1 MMQQSDGSIIIDTQ
15 INTDGAGVGG
25 RKLQKELGRVI
36 DNAEKAAD
44 KVKKAFAKAGA
55 FTYDPQ
61 AMEKVFGKTAAQNIK
76 NYVDAIEL
84 YGKQAGQVLN
94 KLDSSLQDQTND
106 YKREIESLSKALKDM
121 EQDGMYFGDEDY
133 DNTYIKL
140 QKVTQALKDYKKELV
155 SPAATPKVVDVST
168 MSGKIGQLS
177 KELLH
182 LEDKGKGFGDSEYD
196 ATAVAL
202 KRAQEAL
209 AAYKSELFKT
219 DEQRQKEAKSVRK
232 QQEAQEKLNQKLQE
246 AKEKEAAAAAE
257 SERLREIGENAKVS
271 NAHIVKLR
279 QELEA
284 LENRQKDLQKAGVGV
299 GYKEYNRNA
308 AKIRNLRAQINA
320 YASDTKKASKSTKQ
334 MKTSVDQGGKSAK
347 KFGSNMAG
355 LLKRLILFRILR
367 TAIFTAFR
375 SAREGMENIAQY
387 SPETNKA
394 ISNVLSS
401 LTQLKNSFAT
411 SFSPIAEYASPALV
425 EFISLLSEAVT
436 WTSQFFAALTG
447 KDTYT
452 KATKVEEDYGAA
464 LKESNKQ
471 IKAQEK
477 ANKKLTY
484 SFDELI
490 QAGNKS
496 DQDKTGYVGPTPDQ
510 MFTTEEVSNDIKAR
524 ADAVKEIFSG
534 LFAPLKES
542 WLDNGPEVMQSLT
555 NLFTSAKQLAQDVG
569 ASFMQ
574 VWNVEGYGK
583 TITDNL
589 LITFAN
595 LAQTVANLITQFDK
609 AWVSGDTGTKIL
621 RHLGDILVTLS
632 GFFRSASES
641 IKNWAANLDFSPL
654 LKSFDKV
661 LTSVNPV
668 VRAIGN
674 LLLWLL
680 NNVLLPIT
688 KWGLEQALPSV
699 FELIA
704 AALDTLC
711 AVIEALE
718 PVGEWLWNSFLQ
730 PIGEWT
736 GEIIINA
743 LKLLTDVLK
752 KFSDWISENKELVR
766 TITYAILG
774 FFAAWTII
782 KLVSDIGKLFVAL
795 KGFISVMGKV
805 LDSITPVKLALWAI
819 ITLAAILYDSWDKM
833 TPTERMISFLLAA
846 ASAAGILAVALG
858 AISGAAGALAMGASI
873 AAGIGSAMIAINAG
887 KRQTQ
892 STYSNAGGG
901 RYAKYAS
908 AAATY
913 NMPRLATGTVVPPRA
928 GEFAAILGDNKRE
941 TEVVSPLSTIKQAL
955 KEALAESGGSRDI
968 TVIMEVDG
976 RRFGQAVYKANN
988 EEKQRVGVRM
998 VTV

>member
-1 MMQQSDGSIIIDTQ
+1 MKPGTEEVEAAVRRMANGIDDLGKKSE
-15 INTDGAGVGG
+15 IAV
-25 RKLQKELGRVI
+25 QKQ
-36 DNAEKAAD
+36 AT
-44 KVKKAFAKAGA
+44 AFAKLNSLYAAQERKVEKLREALEAYAETKIPTQAYAEVRNQIEKTEQKLTALLERQQKFLDTGGRTNSSTYKKMQYDIEQLNNSLKYAKGELKDLEDSGGA
-55 FTYDPQ
+55 FTLGKDTDKFSQMYDKY
-61 AMEKVFGKTAAQNIK
+61 ATEAKK
-76 NYVDAIEL
+76 L
-84 YGKQAGQVLN
+84 KQMN
-94 KLDSSLQDQTND
+94 
-106 YKREIESLSKALKDM
+106 ESLGISYNRVKN
-121 EQDGMYFGDEDY
+121 EFEE
-133 DNTYIKL
+133 
-140 QKVTQALKDYKKELV
+140 YKKRLLGIDGA
-155 SPAATPKVVDVST
+155 SKKATNST
-168 MSGKIGQLS
+168 KKLGIQMKKSQKPTKKYG
-177 KELLH
+177 
-182 LEDKGKGFGDSEYD
+182 
-196 ATAVAL
+196 
-202 KRAQEAL
+202 EAL
-209 AAYKSELFKT
+209 SGV
-219 DEQRQKEAKSVRK
+219 VR
-232 QQEAQEKLNQKLQE
+232 
-246 AKEKEAAAAAE
+246 
-257 SERLREIGENAKVS
+257 RLVMFRL
-271 NAHIVKLR
+271 LR
-279 QELEA
+279 
-284 LENRQKDLQKAGVGV
+284 
-299 GYKEYNRNA
+299 
-308 AKIRNLRAQINA
+308 
-320 YASDTKKASKSTKQ
+320 STI
-334 MKTSVDQGGKSAK
+334 S
-347 KFGSNMAG
+347 
-355 LLKRLILFRILR
+355 L
-367 TAIFTAFR
+367 AFR
-375 SAREGMENIAQY
+375 SAREGMENLAQY

-411 SFSPIAEYASPALV
+411 AFSPIAEYASPALV

-524 ADAVKEIFSG
+524 ADAVKKIFSG

-555 NLFTSAKQLAQDVG
+555 NLFVSAKQLAQDVG

-574 VWNVEGYGK
+574 VWNFEGYGK

-654 LKSFDKV
+654 LKSFDNV
-661 LTSVNPV
+661 LASANPV
-668 VRAIGN
+668 VLAIGN
-674 LLLWLL
+674 LLLWFL

-688 KWGLEQALPSV
+688 KWGLEQALPGV

-704 AALDTLC
+704 AALDTLY

-730 PIGEWT
+730 PIGKWT

-743 LKLLTDVLK
+743 LKLLTDALK

-766 TITYAILG
+766 IITYAILG

-795 KGFISVMGKV
+795 KVFISVMGKV
-805 LDSITPVKLALWAI
+805 LDSITPVKLALWSI

-846 ASAAGILAVALG
+846 ASAVGVLAVALG
-858 AISGAAGALAMGASI
+858 ALSGGVGAAVVAASL
-873 AAGIGSAMIAINAG
+873 AAGIAAATIAINAG

-892 STYSNAGGG
+892 SIYRNAGGG
-901 RYAKYAS
+901 RSAKYAS

-941 TEVVSPLSTIKQAL
+941 TEVVSPLSTMKQAL

>member
-1 MMQQSDGSIIIDTQ
+1 MTADGSIVIDTE
-15 INTDGAGVGG
+15 INTKGMKPGTEEVEAAVRRMANGIDDLGKKSEIAV
-25 RKLQKELGRVI
+25 QKQVT
-36 DNAEKAAD
+36 
-44 KVKKAFAKAGA
+44 AFAKLNSLYAAQERKVEKLREALEAYAETKIPTQAYAEIRNQIEKTEQKLTALLERQQKFLDTGGRTNSSTYKKMQYDIEQLNNSLKYAKGELKDLEDSGGA
-55 FTYDPQ
+55 FTLGKDTDKFSQMYDKY
-61 AMEKVFGKTAAQNIK
+61 ATEAKK
-76 NYVDAIEL
+76 L
-84 YGKQAGQVLN
+84 KQMN
-94 KLDSSLQDQTND
+94 
-106 YKREIESLSKALKDM
+106 ESLGISYNRVKN
-121 EQDGMYFGDEDY
+121 EFEE
-133 DNTYIKL
+133 
-140 QKVTQALKDYKKELV
+140 YKKRLLGIDGA
-155 SPAATPKVVDVST
+155 SKKATNST
-168 MSGKIGQLS
+168 KKLGIQMKKSQKPTKKYG
-177 KELLH
+177 
-182 LEDKGKGFGDSEYD
+182 
-196 ATAVAL
+196 
-202 KRAQEAL
+202 EAL
-209 AAYKSELFKT
+209 SGV
-219 DEQRQKEAKSVRK
+219 VR
-232 QQEAQEKLNQKLQE
+232 
-246 AKEKEAAAAAE
+246 
-257 SERLREIGENAKVS
+257 RLVMFRL
-271 NAHIVKLR
+271 LR
-279 QELEA
+279 
-284 LENRQKDLQKAGVGV
+284 
-299 GYKEYNRNA
+299 
-308 AKIRNLRAQINA
+308 
-320 YASDTKKASKSTKQ
+320 STI
-334 MKTSVDQGGKSAK
+334 S
-347 KFGSNMAG
+347 
-355 LLKRLILFRILR
+355 L
-367 TAIFTAFR
+367 AFR
-375 SAREGMENIAQY
+375 SAREGMENLAQY

-411 SFSPIAEYASPALV
+411 AFSPVAEYASPVLV

-447 KDTYT
+447 KDTYS

-471 IKAQEK
+471 IKEQEK

-524 ADAVKEIFSG
+524 ADAVKKIFSG

-555 NLFTSAKQLAQDVG
+555 NLFVSAKQLAKDVG

-583 TITDNL
+583 AITDNL

-595 LAQTVANLITQFDK
+595 LVQTVANLITQFDK
-609 AWVSGDTGTKIL
+609 AWASGDTGTNIL

-632 GFFRSASES
+632 GFFRDASES
-641 IKNWAANLDFSPL
+641 IKDWSANLDFSPL
-654 LKSFDKV
+654 LESFDNV
-661 LTSVNPV
+661 LVSANPV

-674 LLLWLL
+674 LLLWFL

-688 KWGLEQALPSV
+688 KWGLEQVLPEV

-704 AALDTLC
+704 ASLDLLYS
-711 AVIEALE
+711 VIETLA
-718 PVGEWLWNSFLQ
+718 PTAEWFWNTFLQ
-730 PIGEWT
+730 PFGEWS
-736 GEIIINA
+736 GKVIIAALKKLVNA
-743 LKLLTDVLK
+743 LL
-752 KFSDWISENKELVR
+752 KFSDWIYENQSLVESA
-766 TITYAILG
+766 TVAVLA
-774 FFAAWTII
+774 FFAAWKFLAFLNGVSQII
-782 KLVSDIGKLFVAL
+782 AKSGELIVMFLKMIDAIDPVAL
-795 KGFISVMGKV
+795 SISGIISLVAV
-805 LDSITPVKLALWAI
+805 LARN
-819 ITLAAILYDSWDKM
+819 WDKM
-833 TPTERMISFLLAA
+833 TPKERMISGLLAA
-846 ASAAGILAVALG
+846 ASAVGVLAVALG
-858 AISGAAGALAMGASI
+858 ALSGGVGAAVVAASL
-873 AAGIGSAMIAINAG
+873 AAGIAAATIAINAG

-892 STYSNAGGG
+892 SIYRNAGGG
-901 RYAKYAS
+901 RSAKYAS

-941 TEVVSPLSTIKQAL
+941 TEVVSPLSTMKQAL

>member
-1 MMQQSDGSIIIDTQ
+1 MTADGSIVIDTE
-15 INTDGAGVGG
+15 INTKGMKPGTEEVEAAVRRMANGIDDLGKKSEIAV
-25 RKLQKELGRVI
+25 QKQVT
-36 DNAEKAAD
+36 
-44 KVKKAFAKAGA
+44 AFAKLNSLYAAQERKVEKLREALEAYAETKIPTQAYAEIRNQIEKTEQKLTALLERQQKFLDTGGRTNSSTYKKMQYDIEQLNNSLKYAKGELKDLEDSGGA
-55 FTYDPQ
+55 FTLGKDTDKFSQMYDKY
-61 AMEKVFGKTAAQNIK
+61 ATEAKK
-76 NYVDAIEL
+76 L
-84 YGKQAGQVLN
+84 KQMN
-94 KLDSSLQDQTND
+94 
-106 YKREIESLSKALKDM
+106 ESLGISYNRVKN
-121 EQDGMYFGDEDY
+121 EFEE
-133 DNTYIKL
+133 
-140 QKVTQALKDYKKELV
+140 YKKRLLGIDGA
-155 SPAATPKVVDVST
+155 SKKATNST
-168 MSGKIGQLS
+168 KKLGIQMKKSQKPTKKYG
-177 KELLH
+177 
-182 LEDKGKGFGDSEYD
+182 
-196 ATAVAL
+196 
-202 KRAQEAL
+202 EAL
-209 AAYKSELFKT
+209 SGV
-219 DEQRQKEAKSVRK
+219 VR
-232 QQEAQEKLNQKLQE
+232 
-246 AKEKEAAAAAE
+246 
-257 SERLREIGENAKVS
+257 RLVMFRL
-271 NAHIVKLR
+271 LR
-279 QELEA
+279 
-284 LENRQKDLQKAGVGV
+284 
-299 GYKEYNRNA
+299 
-308 AKIRNLRAQINA
+308 
-320 YASDTKKASKSTKQ
+320 STI
-334 MKTSVDQGGKSAK
+334 S
-347 KFGSNMAG
+347 
-355 LLKRLILFRILR
+355 L
-367 TAIFTAFR
+367 AFR
-375 SAREGMENIAQY
+375 SAREGMENLAQY

-411 SFSPIAEYASPALV
+411 AFSPIAEYASPALV

-524 ADAVKEIFSG
+524 ADAVKKIFSG

-555 NLFTSAKQLAQDVG
+555 NLFVSAKQLAKDVG

-583 TITDNL
+583 AITDNL

-595 LAQTVANLITQFDK
+595 LVQTVANLITQFDK
-609 AWVSGDTGTKIL
+609 AWASGDTGTNIL

-632 GFFRSASES
+632 GFFRDASES
-641 IKNWAANLDFSPL
+641 IKDWSANLDFSPL
-654 LKSFDKV
+654 LESFDNV
-661 LTSVNPV
+661 LVSANPV

-674 LLLWLL
+674 LLLWFL

-688 KWGLEQALPSV
+688 KWGLEQGLPEV

-704 AALDTLC
+704 ASLDLLYS
-711 AVIEALE
+711 VIETLA
-718 PVGEWLWNSFLQ
+718 PTAEWFWNTFLQ
-730 PIGEWT
+730 PFGEWS
-736 GEIIINA
+736 GKVIIAALKKLVNA
-743 LKLLTDVLK
+743 LL
-752 KFSDWISENKELVR
+752 KFSDWIYENQSLVESA
-766 TITYAILG
+766 TVAVLA
-774 FFAAWTII
+774 FFAAWKFLAFLNGVSQII
-782 KLVSDIGKLFVAL
+782 AKSGELIVMFLKMIDAIDPVAL
-795 KGFISVMGKV
+795 SISGIISLVAV
-805 LDSITPVKLALWAI
+805 LARN
-819 ITLAAILYDSWDKM
+819 WDKM
-833 TPTERMISFLLAA
+833 TPTERMISGLLAA
-846 ASAAGILAVALG
+846 ASAVGVLAVALG
-858 AISGAAGALAMGASI
+858 ALSGGVGAAVVAASL
-873 AAGIGSAMIAINAG
+873 AAGIAAATIAIDAG
-887 KRQTQ
+887 KRKTQ
-892 STYSNAGGG
+892 SVYRNAGGG
-901 RYAKYAS
+901 RSAKYAY

-941 TEVVSPLSTIKQAL
+941 TEVVSPLSTMKQAL

>member
-1 MMQQSDGSIIIDTQ
+1 MADGSIVIDTELSTKGMKPGTEEVEAAVRRMANG
-15 INTDGAGVGG
+15 IDDLGKKSEIAV
-25 RKLQKELGRVI
+25 QKQ
-36 DNAEKAAD
+36 AT
-44 KVKKAFAKAGA
+44 AFAKLNSLYAAQERKVEKLREALEAYAETKIPTQAYAEVQNQIEKTENKLTALIERQQKFLDTGGRTNSSTYKKMQYDIEQLNNSLKYAKGELKDLEDSGGA
-55 FTYDPQ
+55 FTLGKDTDKFSQMYDKY
-61 AMEKVFGKTAAQNIK
+61 ATEAKK
-76 NYVDAIEL
+76 L
-84 YGKQAGQVLN
+84 KQMN
-94 KLDSSLQDQTND
+94 
-106 YKREIESLSKALKDM
+106 ESLGISYNRVKN
-121 EQDGMYFGDEDY
+121 EFEE
-133 DNTYIKL
+133 
-140 QKVTQALKDYKKELV
+140 YKKRLLGIDGA
-155 SPAATPKVVDVST
+155 SKKATNST
-168 MSGKIGQLS
+168 KKLGIQMKKSQKPTKKYG
-177 KELLH
+177 
-182 LEDKGKGFGDSEYD
+182 
-196 ATAVAL
+196 
-202 KRAQEAL
+202 EAL
-209 AAYKSELFKT
+209 SGV
-219 DEQRQKEAKSVRK
+219 VR
-232 QQEAQEKLNQKLQE
+232 
-246 AKEKEAAAAAE
+246 
-257 SERLREIGENAKVS
+257 RLVMFRL
-271 NAHIVKLR
+271 LR
-279 QELEA
+279 
-284 LENRQKDLQKAGVGV
+284 
-299 GYKEYNRNA
+299 
-308 AKIRNLRAQINA
+308 
-320 YASDTKKASKSTKQ
+320 STI
-334 MKTSVDQGGKSAK
+334 S
-347 KFGSNMAG
+347 
-355 LLKRLILFRILR
+355 L
-367 TAIFTAFR
+367 AFR
-375 SAREGMENIAQY
+375 SAREGMENLAQY

-411 SFSPIAEYASPALV
+411 AFSPVAEYASPVLV

-654 LKSFDKV
+654 LKSFDNV

-688 KWGLEQALPSV
+688 KWGLEQALPGV

-704 AALDTLC
+704 AALDTLY

-743 LKLLTDVLK
+743 LKLLTDALK

-766 TITYAILG
+766 IITYAILG

-795 KGFISVMGKV
+795 KVFISVMGKV
-805 LDSITPVKLALWAI
+805 LDSITPVKLALWSI

-846 ASAAGILAVALG
+846 ASAVGVLAVALG
-858 AISGAAGALAMGASI
+858 ALSGGVGAAVVAASL
-873 AAGIGSAMIAINAG
+873 AAGISAATIAINAG

-892 STYSNAGGG
+892 SIYRNAGGG
-901 RYAKYAS
+901 RSAKYAS

-941 TEVVSPLSTIKQAL
+941 TEVVSPLSTMKQAL

-988 EEKQRVGVRM
+988 EEKQRVGLRM

>member
-1 MMQQSDGSIIIDTQ
+1 MTADGSIVIDTE
-15 INTDGAGVGG
+15 INTKGMKPGTEEVEAAVRRMANGIDDLGKKSEIAV
-25 RKLQKELGRVI
+25 QKQVT
-36 DNAEKAAD
+36 
-44 KVKKAFAKAGA
+44 AFAKLNSLYAAQERKVEKLREALEAYAETKIPTQAYAEIRNQIEKTEQKLTALLERQQKFLDTGGRTNSSTYKKMQYDIEQLNNSLKYAKGELKDLEDSGGA
-55 FTYDPQ
+55 FTLGKDTDKFSQMYDKY
-61 AMEKVFGKTAAQNIK
+61 ATEAKK
-76 NYVDAIEL
+76 L
-84 YGKQAGQVLN
+84 KQMN
-94 KLDSSLQDQTND
+94 
-106 YKREIESLSKALKDM
+106 ESLGISYNRVKN
-121 EQDGMYFGDEDY
+121 EFEE
-133 DNTYIKL
+133 
-140 QKVTQALKDYKKELV
+140 YKKRLLGIDGA
-155 SPAATPKVVDVST
+155 SKKATNST
-168 MSGKIGQLS
+168 KKLGIQMKKSQKPTKKYG
-177 KELLH
+177 
-182 LEDKGKGFGDSEYD
+182 
-196 ATAVAL
+196 
-202 KRAQEAL
+202 EAL
-209 AAYKSELFKT
+209 SGV
-219 DEQRQKEAKSVRK
+219 VR
-232 QQEAQEKLNQKLQE
+232 
-246 AKEKEAAAAAE
+246 
-257 SERLREIGENAKVS
+257 RLVMFRL
-271 NAHIVKLR
+271 LR
-279 QELEA
+279 
-284 LENRQKDLQKAGVGV
+284 
-299 GYKEYNRNA
+299 
-308 AKIRNLRAQINA
+308 
-320 YASDTKKASKSTKQ
+320 STI
-334 MKTSVDQGGKSAK
+334 S
-347 KFGSNMAG
+347 
-355 LLKRLILFRILR
+355 L
-367 TAIFTAFR
+367 AFR
-375 SAREGMENIAQY
+375 SAREGMENLAQY

-411 SFSPIAEYASPALV
+411 AFSPIAEYASPALV

-471 IKAQEK
+471 IKEQEK

-490 QAGNKS
+490 QAGNKT
-496 DQDKTGYVGPTPDQ
+496 DQGKTGYVGPTPDQ
-510 MFTTEEVSNDIKAR
+510 MFTTEEVSNGIKAR
-524 ADAVKEIFSG
+524 ADAVKKIFSG

-555 NLFTSAKQLAQDVG
+555 NLFVSAKQLAKDVG

-574 VWNVEGYGK
+574 VWNVESYGK
-583 TITDNL
+583 AITDNL

-595 LAQTVANLITQFDK
+595 LVQTVANLITQFDK
-609 AWVSGDTGTKIL
+609 AWVSGDTGTNIL

-632 GFFRSASES
+632 GFFRDASES
-641 IKNWAANLDFSPL
+641 IKDWSANLDFSPL
-654 LKSFDKV
+654 LESFDNV
-661 LTSVNPV
+661 LASANPV

-674 LLLWLL
+674 LLLWFL

-688 KWGLEQALPSV
+688 KWGLEQALPGV

-743 LKLLTDVLK
+743 LKLLTDALK

-766 TITYAILG
+766 IITYAILG

-795 KGFISVMGKV
+795 KVFISVMGKV
-805 LDSITPVKLALWAI
+805 LDSITPVKLALWSI

-846 ASAAGILAVALG
+846 ASAVGVLAVALG
-858 AISGAAGALAMGASI
+858 ALSGGVGAAVVAASL
-873 AAGIGSAMIAINAG
+873 AAGIAAATIAINAG

-892 STYSNAGGG
+892 SIYRNAGGG
-901 RYAKYAS
+901 RSAKYAS

-941 TEVVSPLSTIKQAL
+941 TEVVSPLSTMKQAL

>member
-1 MMQQSDGSIIIDTQ
+1 MTADGSIVIDTE
-15 INTDGAGVGG
+15 INTKGMKPGTEEVEAAVRRMANGIDDIGKKSEIAV
-25 RKLQKELGRVI
+25 QKQ
-36 DNAEKAAD
+36 AA
-44 KVKKAFAKAGA
+44 AFAKLNSLYAAQERKVEKLREALEAYAETKIPTQAYAEVRNQIEKTEQKLTALLERQQKFLDTGGRTNSSTYKKMQYDIEQLNNSLKYAKGELKDLEDSGGA
-55 FTYDPQ
+55 FTLGKDTDKFSQMSDKY
-61 AMEKVFGKTAAQNIK
+61 ATEAEK
-76 NYVDAIEL
+76 L
-84 YGKQAGQVLN
+84 KQMN
-94 KLDSSLQDQTND
+94 
-106 YKREIESLSKALKDM
+106 ESLGISYNRVKN
-121 EQDGMYFGDEDY
+121 EFEE
-133 DNTYIKL
+133 
-140 QKVTQALKDYKKELV
+140 YKKRLLGIDGA
-155 SPAATPKVVDVST
+155 SKKATNST
-168 MSGKIGQLS
+168 KKLGIQMKKSQKPTKKYG
-177 KELLH
+177 
-182 LEDKGKGFGDSEYD
+182 
-196 ATAVAL
+196 
-202 KRAQEAL
+202 EAL
-209 AAYKSELFKT
+209 SGV
-219 DEQRQKEAKSVRK
+219 VR
-232 QQEAQEKLNQKLQE
+232 
-246 AKEKEAAAAAE
+246 
-257 SERLREIGENAKVS
+257 RLVMFRL
-271 NAHIVKLR
+271 LR
-279 QELEA
+279 
-284 LENRQKDLQKAGVGV
+284 
-299 GYKEYNRNA
+299 
-308 AKIRNLRAQINA
+308 
-320 YASDTKKASKSTKQ
+320 STI
-334 MKTSVDQGGKSAK
+334 S
-347 KFGSNMAG
+347 
-355 LLKRLILFRILR
+355 L
-367 TAIFTAFR
+367 AFR
-375 SAREGMENIAQY
+375 SAREGMENLAQY

-411 SFSPIAEYASPALV
+411 AFSPVAEYASPVLV

-524 ADAVKEIFSG
+524 ADAVKKIFSG

-555 NLFTSAKQLAQDVG
+555 NLFISAKQLAKDVG

-583 TITDNL
+583 AITDNF

-595 LAQTVANLITQFDK
+595 LVQTVANLITQFDK
-609 AWVSGDTGTKIL
+609 AWASCDTGTNIL

-632 GFFRSASES
+632 GFFRDASES
-641 IKNWAANLDFSPL
+641 IKDWSANLDFSPL
-654 LKSFDKV
+654 LESFDNV
-661 LTSVNPV
+661 LASANPV

-674 LLLWLL
+674 LLLWFL

-688 KWGLEQALPSV
+688 KWGLEQGLPEV

-704 AALDTLC
+704 ASLDLLYS
-711 AVIEALE
+711 VIETLA
-718 PVGEWLWNSFLQ
+718 PTAEWFWNTFLQ
-730 PIGEWT
+730 PFGEWS
-736 GEIIINA
+736 GKVIIAALKKLVNA
-743 LKLLTDVLK
+743 LL
-752 KFSDWISENKELVR
+752 KFSDWISENQSLVESA
-766 TITYAILG
+766 TVAVLA
-774 FFAAWTII
+774 FFAAWKFLAFLNGVSQII
-782 KLVSDIGKLFVAL
+782 AKSGELIVMFLKMIDAIDPVAL
-795 KGFISVMGKV
+795 SISGIISLVAV
-805 LDSITPVKLALWAI
+805 LARN
-819 ITLAAILYDSWDKM
+819 WDKM
-833 TPTERMISFLLAA
+833 TPTERMISGLLAA
-846 ASAAGILAVALG
+846 ASAVGVLAVALG
-858 AISGAAGALAMGASI
+858 ALSGGVGAAVVAASL
-873 AAGIGSAMIAINAG
+873 AAGIAAATIAIDAG
-887 KRQTQ
+887 KRKTQ
-892 STYSNAGGG
+892 SVYSSAGGG
-901 RYAKYAS
+901 RSAKYAS

-941 TEVVSPLSTIKQAL
+941 TEVVSPLSTMKQAL

>member
-1 MMQQSDGSIIIDTQ
+1 MTADGSIVIDTE
-15 INTDGAGVGG
+15 INTKGMKPGTEEVEAAVRRMANGIDDLGKKSEIAV
-25 RKLQKELGRVI
+25 QKQVT
-36 DNAEKAAD
+36 
-44 KVKKAFAKAGA
+44 AFAKLNSLYAAQERKVEKLREALEAYAETKIPTQAYAEIRNQIEKTEQKLTALLERQQKFLDTGGRTNSSTYKKMQYDIEQLNNSLKYAKGELKDLEDSGGA
-55 FTYDPQ
+55 FTLGKDTDKFSQMYDKY
-61 AMEKVFGKTAAQNIK
+61 ATEAKK
-76 NYVDAIEL
+76 L
-84 YGKQAGQVLN
+84 KQMN
-94 KLDSSLQDQTND
+94 
-106 YKREIESLSKALKDM
+106 ESLGISYNRVKN
-121 EQDGMYFGDEDY
+121 EFEE
-133 DNTYIKL
+133 
-140 QKVTQALKDYKKELV
+140 YKKRLLGIDGA
-155 SPAATPKVVDVST
+155 SKKATNST
-168 MSGKIGQLS
+168 KKLGIQMKKSQKPTKKYG
-177 KELLH
+177 
-182 LEDKGKGFGDSEYD
+182 
-196 ATAVAL
+196 
-202 KRAQEAL
+202 EAL
-209 AAYKSELFKT
+209 SGV
-219 DEQRQKEAKSVRK
+219 VR
-232 QQEAQEKLNQKLQE
+232 
-246 AKEKEAAAAAE
+246 
-257 SERLREIGENAKVS
+257 RLVMFRL
-271 NAHIVKLR
+271 LR
-279 QELEA
+279 
-284 LENRQKDLQKAGVGV
+284 
-299 GYKEYNRNA
+299 
-308 AKIRNLRAQINA
+308 
-320 YASDTKKASKSTKQ
+320 STI
-334 MKTSVDQGGKSAK
+334 S
-347 KFGSNMAG
+347 
-355 LLKRLILFRILR
+355 L
-367 TAIFTAFR
+367 AFR
-375 SAREGMENIAQY
+375 SAREGMENLAQY

-411 SFSPIAEYASPALV
+411 AFSPIAEYASPALV

-524 ADAVKEIFSG
+524 ADAVKKIFSG

-555 NLFTSAKQLAQDVG
+555 NLFVSAKQLAKDVG

-583 TITDNL
+583 AITDNL

-595 LAQTVANLITQFDK
+595 MVQTVANLITQFDK
-609 AWVSGDTGTKIL
+609 AWASGDTGTNIL

-632 GFFRSASES
+632 GFFRDASES
-641 IKNWAANLDFSPL
+641 IKDWSANLDFSPL
-654 LKSFDKV
+654 LESFDNV
-661 LTSVNPV
+661 LVSANPV

-674 LLLWLL
+674 LLLWFL

-688 KWGLEQALPSV
+688 KWGLEQGLPEV

-704 AALDTLC
+704 ASLDLLYS
-711 AVIEALE
+711 VIETLA
-718 PVGEWLWNSFLQ
+718 PTAEWFWNTFLQ
-730 PIGEWT
+730 PFGEWS
-736 GEIIINA
+736 GKVIIAALKKLVNA
-743 LKLLTDVLK
+743 LL
-752 KFSDWISENKELVR
+752 KFSDWISENQSLVESA
-766 TITYAILG
+766 TVAVLA
-774 FFAAWTII
+774 FFAAWKFLAFLNGVSQII
-782 KLVSDIGKLFVAL
+782 AKSGELIVMFLKMIDAIDPVAL
-795 KGFISVMGKV
+795 SISGIISLVAV
-805 LDSITPVKLALWAI
+805 LARN
-819 ITLAAILYDSWDKM
+819 WDKM
-833 TPTERMISFLLAA
+833 TPTERMISGLLAA
-846 ASAAGILAVALG
+846 ASAVGVLAVALG
-858 AISGAAGALAMGASI
+858 ALSGGVGAAVVAASL
-873 AAGIGSAMIAINAG
+873 AAGIAAATIAIDAG
-887 KRQTQ
+887 KRKTQ
-892 STYSNAGGG
+892 SVYSSAGGG
-901 RYAKYAS
+901 RAAKYAS

-941 TEVVSPLSTIKQAL
+941 TEVVSPLSTMKQAL

>member
-1 MMQQSDGSIIIDTQ
+1 MTADGSIVIDTE
-15 INTDGAGVGG
+15 INTKGMKPGTEEVEAAVRRMANGIDDLGKKSEIAV
-25 RKLQKELGRVI
+25 QKQVT
-36 DNAEKAAD
+36 
-44 KVKKAFAKAGA
+44 AFAKLNSLYAAQERKVEKLREALEAYAETKIPTQAYAEVRNQIEKTNQKLTALLERQQKFLDTGGRTNSSTYKKMQYDIEQLNNSLKYAKGELKDLEDSGGA
-55 FTYDPQ
+55 FTLGKDTDKFSQMYDKY
-61 AMEKVFGKTAAQNIK
+61 ATEAKK
-76 NYVDAIEL
+76 L
-84 YGKQAGQVLN
+84 KQMN
-94 KLDSSLQDQTND
+94 
-106 YKREIESLSKALKDM
+106 ESLGISYNRVKN
-121 EQDGMYFGDEDY
+121 EFEE
-133 DNTYIKL
+133 
-140 QKVTQALKDYKKELV
+140 YKKRLLGIDGA
-155 SPAATPKVVDVST
+155 SKKATNST
-168 MSGKIGQLS
+168 KKLGIQMKKNQKPTKKYG
-177 KELLH
+177 
-182 LEDKGKGFGDSEYD
+182 
-196 ATAVAL
+196 
-202 KRAQEAL
+202 EAL
-209 AAYKSELFKT
+209 SGV
-219 DEQRQKEAKSVRK
+219 VR
-232 QQEAQEKLNQKLQE
+232 
-246 AKEKEAAAAAE
+246 
-257 SERLREIGENAKVS
+257 RLVMFRL
-271 NAHIVKLR
+271 LR
-279 QELEA
+279 
-284 LENRQKDLQKAGVGV
+284 
-299 GYKEYNRNA
+299 
-308 AKIRNLRAQINA
+308 
-320 YASDTKKASKSTKQ
+320 STI
-334 MKTSVDQGGKSAK
+334 S
-347 KFGSNMAG
+347 
-355 LLKRLILFRILR
+355 L
-367 TAIFTAFR
+367 AFR
-375 SAREGMENIAQY
+375 SAREGMENLAQY

-411 SFSPIAEYASPALV
+411 AFSPIAEYASPALV

-524 ADAVKEIFSG
+524 ADAVKKIFSG

-555 NLFTSAKQLAQDVG
+555 NLFVSAKQLAKDVG

-583 TITDNL
+583 AITDNL

-595 LAQTVANLITQFDK
+595 LVQTVANLITQFDK
-609 AWVSGDTGTKIL
+609 AWASGDTGTNIL

-632 GFFRSASES
+632 GFFRDASES
-641 IKNWAANLDFSPL
+641 IKDWSANLDFSPL
-654 LKSFDKV
+654 LESFDNV
-661 LTSVNPV
+661 LVSANPV

-674 LLLWLL
+674 LLLWFL

-688 KWGLEQALPSV
+688 KWGLEQGLPEV

-704 AALDTLC
+704 ASLDLLYS
-711 AVIEALE
+711 VIETLA
-718 PVGEWLWNSFLQ
+718 PTAEWFWNTFLQ
-730 PIGEWT
+730 PFGEWS
-736 GEIIINA
+736 GKVIIAALKKLVNA
-743 LKLLTDVLK
+743 LL
-752 KFSDWISENKELVR
+752 KFSDWISENQSLVESA
-766 TITYAILG
+766 TVAVLA
-774 FFAAWTII
+774 FFAAWKFLAFLNGVSQII
-782 KLVSDIGKLFVAL
+782 AKSGELIVMFLKMIDAIDPVAL
-795 KGFISVMGKV
+795 SISGIISLVAV
-805 LDSITPVKLALWAI
+805 LARN
-819 ITLAAILYDSWDKM
+819 WDKM
-833 TPTERMISFLLAA
+833 TPKERMISGLLAA
-846 ASAAGILAVALG
+846 ASAVGVLAVALG
-858 AISGAAGALAMGASI
+858 ALSGGVGAAVVAASL
-873 AAGIGSAMIAINAG
+873 AAGIAAATIAINAG

-892 STYSNAGGG
+892 SIYSNAGGG
-901 RYAKYAS
+901 RSAKYAS
-908 AAATY
+908 AASMY

>member
-1 MMQQSDGSIIIDTQ
+1 MTADGSIVIDTE
-15 INTDGAGVGG
+15 INTKGMKPGTEEVEAAVRRMANGIDDLGKKSEIAV
-25 RKLQKELGRVI
+25 QKQVT
-36 DNAEKAAD
+36 
-44 KVKKAFAKAGA
+44 AFAKLNSLYAAQERKVEKLREALEAYAETKIPTQAYAEIRNQIEKTEQKLTALLERQQKFLDTGGRTNSSTYKKMQYDIEQLNNSLKYAKGELKDLEDSGGA
-55 FTYDPQ
+55 FTLGKDTDKFSQMSDKY
-61 AMEKVFGKTAAQNIK
+61 ATEAEK
-76 NYVDAIEL
+76 L
-84 YGKQAGQVLN
+84 KQMN
-94 KLDSSLQDQTND
+94 
-106 YKREIESLSKALKDM
+106 ESLGISYNRVKN
-121 EQDGMYFGDEDY
+121 EFDE
-133 DNTYIKL
+133 
-140 QKVTQALKDYKKELV
+140 YKKRLLGIDGA
-155 SPAATPKVVDVST
+155 SKKATNST
-168 MSGKIGQLS
+168 KKLGIQMKKSQKPTKKYG
-177 KELLH
+177 
-182 LEDKGKGFGDSEYD
+182 
-196 ATAVAL
+196 
-202 KRAQEAL
+202 EAL
-209 AAYKSELFKT
+209 SGV
-219 DEQRQKEAKSVRK
+219 VR
-232 QQEAQEKLNQKLQE
+232 
-246 AKEKEAAAAAE
+246 
-257 SERLREIGENAKVS
+257 RLVMFRL
-271 NAHIVKLR
+271 LR
-279 QELEA
+279 
-284 LENRQKDLQKAGVGV
+284 
-299 GYKEYNRNA
+299 
-308 AKIRNLRAQINA
+308 
-320 YASDTKKASKSTKQ
+320 STI
-334 MKTSVDQGGKSAK
+334 S
-347 KFGSNMAG
+347 
-355 LLKRLILFRILR
+355 L
-367 TAIFTAFR
+367 AFR
-375 SAREGMENIAQY
+375 SAREGMENLAQY

-394 ISNVLSS
+394 ISNMLSS

-411 SFSPIAEYASPALV
+411 AFSPVAEYASPVLV

-632 GFFRSASES
+632 GFFHSASES

-688 KWGLEQALPSV
+688 KWGLEQALPGV

-743 LKLLTDVLK
+743 LKLLTDALK

-766 TITYAILG
+766 IITYAILG

-795 KGFISVMGKV
+795 KVFISVMGKV
-805 LDSITPVKLALWAI
+805 LDSITPVKLALWSI

-846 ASAAGILAVALG
+846 ASAVGVLAVALG
-858 AISGAAGALAMGASI
+858 ALSGGVGAAVVAASL
-873 AAGIGSAMIAINAG
+873 AAGIAAATIAINAG

-892 STYSNAGGG
+892 SIYRNAVGG
-901 RYAKYAS
+901 RSAKYAS

-941 TEVVSPLSTIKQAL
+941 TEVVSPLSTMKQAL

>member
-1 MMQQSDGSIIIDTQ
+1 MTADGSIVIDTE
-15 INTDGAGVGG
+15 INTKGMKPGTEEVEAAVRRMANGIDDLGKKSEIAV
-25 RKLQKELGRVI
+25 QKQ
-36 DNAEKAAD
+36 AA
-44 KVKKAFAKAGA
+44 AFAKLNSLYAAQERKVEKLREALEAYAETKIPTQAYAEVRNQIEKTEQKLTALLERQQKFLDTGGRTNSSTYKKMQYDIEQLNNSLKYAKGELKDLEDSGGA
-55 FTYDPQ
+55 FTLGKDTDKFSQMYDKY
-61 AMEKVFGKTAAQNIK
+61 ATEAKK
-76 NYVDAIEL
+76 L
-84 YGKQAGQVLN
+84 KQMN
-94 KLDSSLQDQTND
+94 
-106 YKREIESLSKALKDM
+106 ESLGISYNRVKN
-121 EQDGMYFGDEDY
+121 EFEE
-133 DNTYIKL
+133 
-140 QKVTQALKDYKKELV
+140 YKKRLLGIDGA
-155 SPAATPKVVDVST
+155 SKKATNST
-168 MSGKIGQLS
+168 KKLGIQMKKSQKPTKKYG
-177 KELLH
+177 
-182 LEDKGKGFGDSEYD
+182 
-196 ATAVAL
+196 
-202 KRAQEAL
+202 EAL
-209 AAYKSELFKT
+209 SGV
-219 DEQRQKEAKSVRK
+219 VR
-232 QQEAQEKLNQKLQE
+232 
-246 AKEKEAAAAAE
+246 
-257 SERLREIGENAKVS
+257 RLVMFRL
-271 NAHIVKLR
+271 LR
-279 QELEA
+279 
-284 LENRQKDLQKAGVGV
+284 
-299 GYKEYNRNA
+299 
-308 AKIRNLRAQINA
+308 
-320 YASDTKKASKSTKQ
+320 STI
-334 MKTSVDQGGKSAK
+334 S
-347 KFGSNMAG
+347 
-355 LLKRLILFRILR
+355 L
-367 TAIFTAFR
+367 AFR
-375 SAREGMENIAQY
+375 SAREGMENLAQY

-411 SFSPIAEYASPALV
+411 AFSPVAEYASPVLV

-524 ADAVKEIFSG
+524 ADAVKKIFSG

-555 NLFTSAKQLAQDVG
+555 NLFVSAKQLAKDVG

-583 TITDNL
+583 AITDNL

-595 LAQTVANLITQFDK
+595 LVQTVANLITQFDK
-609 AWVSGDTGTKIL
+609 AWASGDTGTNIL

-632 GFFRSASES
+632 GFFRDASES
-641 IKNWAANLDFSPL
+641 IKDWSANLDFSPL
-654 LKSFDKV
+654 LESFDNV
-661 LTSVNPV
+661 LASANPV

-674 LLLWLL
+674 LLLWFL

-688 KWGLEQALPSV
+688 KWGLEQGLPEA

-704 AALDTLC
+704 ASLDLLYS
-711 AVIEALE
+711 VIETLA
-718 PVGEWLWNSFLQ
+718 PTAEWFWNTFLQ
-730 PIGEWT
+730 PFGEWS
-736 GEIIINA
+736 GKVIIAALKKLVNA
-743 LKLLTDVLK
+743 LL
-752 KFSDWISENKELVR
+752 KFSDWISENQSLVESA
-766 TITYAILG
+766 TVAVLA
-774 FFAAWTII
+774 FFAAWKFLAFLNGVSQII
-782 KLVSDIGKLFVAL
+782 AKSGELIVMFLKMIDAIDPVAL
-795 KGFISVMGKV
+795 SISGIISLVAV
-805 LDSITPVKLALWAI
+805 LARN
-819 ITLAAILYDSWDKM
+819 WDKM
-833 TPTERMISFLLAA
+833 TPTERMISGLLAA
-846 ASAAGILAVALG
+846 ASAVGVLAVALG
-858 AISGAAGALAMGASI
+858 ALSGGVGAAVVAASL
-873 AAGIGSAMIAINAG
+873 AAGIAAATIAIDAG
-887 KRQTQ
+887 KRKTQ
-892 STYSNAGGG
+892 SVYSSAGGG
-901 RYAKYAS
+901 RSAKYAS

-941 TEVVSPLSTIKQAL
+941 TEVVSPLSTMKQAL
-955 KEALAESGGSRDI
+955 KEVLAESGGSRDI

>member
-1 MMQQSDGSIIIDTQ
+1 LTADGSIVIDTE
-15 INTDGAGVGG
+15 INTKGMKPGTEEVEASVRRMANGIDDLGKKSEIAV
-25 RKLQKELGRVI
+25 QKQVT
-36 DNAEKAAD
+36 
-44 KVKKAFAKAGA
+44 AFAKLNSLYAAQERKVEKLREALEAYAETKIPTQAYAEVRNQIEKTNQKLTALLERQQKFLDTGGRTNSSTYKKMQYDIEQLSHSLKYAKGELKDLEDSGGA
-55 FTYDPQ
+55 FTLGKDTDKFSQMYD
-61 AMEKVFGKTAAQNIK
+61 K
-76 NYVDAIEL
+76 Y
-84 YGKQAGQVLN
+84 
-94 KLDSSLQDQTND
+94 
-106 YKREIESLSKALKDM
+106 
-121 EQDGMYFGDEDY
+121 
-133 DNTYIKL
+133 
-140 QKVTQALKDYKKELV
+140 
-155 SPAATPKVVDVST
+155 AT
-168 MSGKIGQLS
+168 
-177 KELLH
+177 
-182 LEDKGKGFGDSEYD
+182 
-196 ATAVAL
+196 
-202 KRAQEAL
+202 
-209 AAYKSELFKT
+209 
-219 DEQRQKEAKSVRK
+219 EAK
-232 QQEAQEKLNQKLQE
+232 KLNQMNESLGISYNRVKNEFEEYKKRLLGIDGASKKATNSTKKLGIQM
-246 AKEKEAAAAAE
+246 KK
-257 SERLREIGENAKVS
+257 SQKPTKKYG
-271 NAHIVKLR
+271 
-279 QELEA
+279 EA
-284 LENRQKDLQKAGVGV
+284 LSGVV
-299 GYKEYNRNA
+299 R
-308 AKIRNLRAQINA
+308 RLVMFRLLR
-320 YASDTKKASKSTKQ
+320 STI
-334 MKTSVDQGGKSAK
+334 S
-347 KFGSNMAG
+347 
-355 LLKRLILFRILR
+355 L
-367 TAIFTAFR
+367 AFR
-375 SAREGMENIAQY
+375 SAREGMENLAQY

-411 SFSPIAEYASPALV
+411 AFSPVAEYASPVLV

-471 IKAQEK
+471 IKEQEK

-496 DQDKTGYVGPTPDQ
+496 DQDKTGYVRPTPDQ

-555 NLFTSAKQLAQDVG
+555 KLFTSAKQLAQDVG

-688 KWGLEQALPSV
+688 KWGLEQALPGV

-766 TITYAILG
+766 IITYAILG

-782 KLVSDIGKLFVAL
+782 KLVSDMGKLFVAL
-795 KGFISVMGKV
+795 KVFISVMGKV
-805 LDSITPVKLALWAI
+805 LDSITPVKLALWSI

-846 ASAAGILAVALG
+846 ASAVGVLAVALG
-858 AISGAAGALAMGASI
+858 ALSGGVGAAVVAASL
-873 AAGIGSAMIAINAG
+873 AAGISAATIAINAG

-892 STYSNAGGG
+892 SIYSNAGGG
-901 RYAKYAS
+901 RSAKYAS

-941 TEVVSPLSTIKQAL
+941 TEVVSPLSTMKQAL

>member
-1 MMQQSDGSIIIDTQ
+1 MTADGSIVIDTE
-15 INTDGAGVGG
+15 INTKGMKPGTEEVEAAVRRMANGIDDLGKKSEIAV
-25 RKLQKELGRVI
+25 QKQVT
-36 DNAEKAAD
+36 
-44 KVKKAFAKAGA
+44 AFAKLNSLYAAQERKVEKLREALEAYAETKIPTQAYAEIRNQIEKTEQKLTALLERQQKFLDTGGRTNSSTYKKMQYDIEQLNNSLKYAKGELKDLEDSGGA
-55 FTYDPQ
+55 FTLGKDTDKFSQMYDKY
-61 AMEKVFGKTAAQNIK
+61 ATEAKK
-76 NYVDAIEL
+76 L
-84 YGKQAGQVLN
+84 KQMN
-94 KLDSSLQDQTND
+94 
-106 YKREIESLSKALKDM
+106 ESLGISYNRVKN
-121 EQDGMYFGDEDY
+121 EFEE
-133 DNTYIKL
+133 
-140 QKVTQALKDYKKELV
+140 YKKRLLGIDG
-155 SPAATPKVVDVST
+155 ANKKATNST
-168 MSGKIGQLS
+168 KKLGIQMKKSQKPTKKYG
-177 KELLH
+177 
-182 LEDKGKGFGDSEYD
+182 
-196 ATAVAL
+196 
-202 KRAQEAL
+202 EAL
-209 AAYKSELFKT
+209 SGV
-219 DEQRQKEAKSVRK
+219 VR
-232 QQEAQEKLNQKLQE
+232 
-246 AKEKEAAAAAE
+246 
-257 SERLREIGENAKVS
+257 RLVMFRL
-271 NAHIVKLR
+271 LR
-279 QELEA
+279 
-284 LENRQKDLQKAGVGV
+284 
-299 GYKEYNRNA
+299 
-308 AKIRNLRAQINA
+308 
-320 YASDTKKASKSTKQ
+320 STI
-334 MKTSVDQGGKSAK
+334 S
-347 KFGSNMAG
+347 
-355 LLKRLILFRILR
+355 L
-367 TAIFTAFR
+367 AFR
-375 SAREGMENIAQY
+375 SAREGMENLAQY

-411 SFSPIAEYASPALV
+411 AFSPIAEYASPALV

-524 ADAVKEIFSG
+524 ADAVKKIFSG

-555 NLFTSAKQLAQDVG
+555 NLFVSAKQLAKDVG

-583 TITDNL
+583 AITDNL

-595 LAQTVANLITQFDK
+595 LVQTVANLITQFDK
-609 AWVSGDTGTKIL
+609 AWASGDTGTNIL
-621 RHLGDILVTLS
+621 RHLGDLLVTLS
-632 GFFRSASES
+632 GFFRDASES
-641 IKNWAANLDFSPL
+641 IKDWSANLDFSPL
-654 LKSFDKV
+654 LESFDNV
-661 LTSVNPV
+661 LASANPV
-668 VRAIGN
+668 VLAIGN
-674 LLLWLL
+674 LLLWFL

-688 KWGLEQALPSV
+688 KWGLEQGLPEV

-704 AALDTLC
+704 ASLDLLYS
-711 AVIEALE
+711 VIETLA
-718 PVGEWLWNSFLQ
+718 PTAEWFWNTFLQ
-730 PIGEWT
+730 PFGEWS
-736 GEIIINA
+736 GKVIIAALKKLVNA
-743 LKLLTDVLK
+743 LL
-752 KFSDWISENKELVR
+752 KFSDWIYENQSLVESA
-766 TITYAILG
+766 TVAVLA
-774 FFAAWTII
+774 FFAAWKFLAFLNGVSQII
-782 KLVSDIGKLFVAL
+782 AKSGELIVMFLKLIDAIDPVAL
-795 KGFISVMGKV
+795 SISGIISLVAV
-805 LDSITPVKLALWAI
+805 LARN
-819 ITLAAILYDSWDKM
+819 WDKM
-833 TPTERMISFLLAA
+833 TPTERMISGLLAA
-846 ASAAGILAVALG
+846 ASAVGVLAVALG
-858 AISGAAGALAMGASI
+858 ALSGGVGAAVVAASL
-873 AAGIGSAMIAINAG
+873 AAGIAAATIAIDAG
-887 KRQTQ
+887 KRKTQ
-892 STYSNAGGG
+892 SVYRNAGGG
-901 RYAKYAS
+901 RSAKYAS

>member
-1 MMQQSDGSIIIDTQ
+1 MKPGTEEVEAAVRRMANGIDDLGKKSEIAVQKQVTTFAKLNSLYAAQERKVEKLREALEAYSETKIPTQAYAEVRNQIEKTEQKLTALLERQQKFLDT
-15 INTDGAGVGG
+15 GG
-25 RKLQKELGRVI
+25 RTNSSTYKKMQYDIEQLNNSLKYAKGELKDLEDSG
-36 DNAEKAAD
+36 
-44 KVKKAFAKAGA
+44 GA
-55 FTYDPQ
+55 FTLGKDTDKFSQMYDKY
-61 AMEKVFGKTAAQNIK
+61 ATEAKK
-76 NYVDAIEL
+76 L
-84 YGKQAGQVLN
+84 KQMN
-94 KLDSSLQDQTND
+94 
-106 YKREIESLSKALKDM
+106 ESLGISYNRVKN
-121 EQDGMYFGDEDY
+121 EFEE
-133 DNTYIKL
+133 
-140 QKVTQALKDYKKELV
+140 YKKRLLGIDGA
-155 SPAATPKVVDVST
+155 SKKATNST
-168 MSGKIGQLS
+168 KKLGIQMKKSQKPTKKYG
-177 KELLH
+177 
-182 LEDKGKGFGDSEYD
+182 
-196 ATAVAL
+196 
-202 KRAQEAL
+202 EAL
-209 AAYKSELFKT
+209 SGV
-219 DEQRQKEAKSVRK
+219 VR
-232 QQEAQEKLNQKLQE
+232 
-246 AKEKEAAAAAE
+246 
-257 SERLREIGENAKVS
+257 RLVMFRL
-271 NAHIVKLR
+271 LR
-279 QELEA
+279 
-284 LENRQKDLQKAGVGV
+284 
-299 GYKEYNRNA
+299 
-308 AKIRNLRAQINA
+308 
-320 YASDTKKASKSTKQ
+320 STI
-334 MKTSVDQGGKSAK
+334 S
-347 KFGSNMAG
+347 
-355 LLKRLILFRILR
+355 L
-367 TAIFTAFR
+367 AFR
-375 SAREGMENIAQY
+375 SAREGMENLAQY

-411 SFSPIAEYASPALV
+411 AFSPVAEYASPALV

-524 ADAVKEIFSG
+524 ADAVKKIFSG

-555 NLFTSAKQLAQDVG
+555 NLFVSAKQLAQDVG

-574 VWNVEGYGK
+574 VWNFEGYGK

-654 LKSFDKV
+654 LKSFDNV
-661 LTSVNPV
+661 LASANPV

-674 LLLWLL
+674 LLLWFL

-688 KWGLEQALPSV
+688 KWGLEQALPGV

-704 AALDTLC
+704 AALDTLY

-730 PIGEWT
+730 PIGKWT

-743 LKLLTDVLK
+743 LKLLTDALK

-766 TITYAILG
+766 IITYAILG

-795 KGFISVMGKV
+795 KVFISVMGKV
-805 LDSITPVKLALWAI
+805 LDSITPVKLALWSI

-846 ASAAGILAVALG
+846 ASAVGVLAVALG
-858 AISGAAGALAMGASI
+858 ALSGGVGAAVVAASL
-873 AAGIGSAMIAINAG
+873 AAGIAAATIAINAG

-892 STYSNAGGG
+892 SIYRNAGGG
-901 RYAKYAS
+901 RSAKYAS

-941 TEVVSPLSTIKQAL
+941 TEVVSPLSTMKQAL

>member
-1 MMQQSDGSIIIDTQ
+1 MTADGSIVIDTE
-15 INTDGAGVGG
+15 INTKGMKPGTEEVEAAVRRMANGIDDLGKKSEIAV
-25 RKLQKELGRVI
+25 QKQVT
-36 DNAEKAAD
+36 
-44 KVKKAFAKAGA
+44 AFAKLNSLYAAQERKVEKLREALEAYAETKIPTQAYAEVRNQIEKTEQKLTALLERQQKFLDTGGRTNSSTYKKMQYDIEQLNNSLKYAKGELKDLEDSGGA
-55 FTYDPQ
+55 FTLGKDTDKFSQMYDKY
-61 AMEKVFGKTAAQNIK
+61 ATEAKK
-76 NYVDAIEL
+76 L
-84 YGKQAGQVLN
+84 KQMN
-94 KLDSSLQDQTND
+94 
-106 YKREIESLSKALKDM
+106 ESLGISYNRVKN
-121 EQDGMYFGDEDY
+121 EFEE
-133 DNTYIKL
+133 
-140 QKVTQALKDYKKELV
+140 YKKRLLGIDGA
-155 SPAATPKVVDVST
+155 SKKATNST
-168 MSGKIGQLS
+168 KKLGIQMKKSQKPTKKYG
-177 KELLH
+177 
-182 LEDKGKGFGDSEYD
+182 
-196 ATAVAL
+196 
-202 KRAQEAL
+202 EAL
-209 AAYKSELFKT
+209 SGV
-219 DEQRQKEAKSVRK
+219 VR
-232 QQEAQEKLNQKLQE
+232 
-246 AKEKEAAAAAE
+246 
-257 SERLREIGENAKVS
+257 
-271 NAHIVKLR
+271 
-279 QELEA
+279 
-284 LENRQKDLQKAGVGV
+284 
-299 GYKEYNRNA
+299 
-308 AKIRNLRAQINA
+308 
-320 YASDTKKASKSTKQ
+320 
-334 MKTSVDQGGKSAK
+334 
-347 KFGSNMAG
+347 
-355 LLKRLILFRILR
+355 RLIMFRLLR
-367 TAIFTAFR
+367 STISLAFR
-375 SAREGMENIAQY
+375 SAREGMENLAQY

-411 SFSPIAEYASPALV
+411 AFSPVAEYASPVLV

-524 ADAVKEIFSG
+524 ADAVKKIFSG

-555 NLFTSAKQLAQDVG
+555 NLFVSAKQLAKDVG

-583 TITDNL
+583 AITDNL

-595 LAQTVANLITQFDK
+595 LVQTVANLITQFDK
-609 AWVSGDTGTKIL
+609 AWASGDTGTNIL

-632 GFFRSASES
+632 GFFRDASES
-641 IKNWAANLDFSPL
+641 IKDWSANLDFSPL
-654 LKSFDKV
+654 LESFDNV
-661 LTSVNPV
+661 LVSANPV

-674 LLLWLL
+674 LLLWFL

-688 KWGLEQALPSV
+688 KWGLEQGLPEV

-704 AALDTLC
+704 ASLDLLYS
-711 AVIEALE
+711 VIETLA
-718 PVGEWLWNSFLQ
+718 PTAEWFWNTFLQ
-730 PIGEWT
+730 PFGEWS
-736 GEIIINA
+736 GKVIIAALKKLVNA
-743 LKLLTDVLK
+743 LL
-752 KFSDWISENKELVR
+752 KFSDWISENQSLVESA
-766 TITYAILG
+766 TVAVLA
-774 FFAAWTII
+774 FFAAWKFLAFLNGVSQII
-782 KLVSDIGKLFVAL
+782 AKSGELIVMFLKMIDAIDPVAL
-795 KGFISVMGKV
+795 SISGIISLVAV
-805 LDSITPVKLALWAI
+805 LARN
-819 ITLAAILYDSWDKM
+819 WDKM
-833 TPTERMISFLLAA
+833 TPTERMISGLLAA
-846 ASAAGILAVALG
+846 ASAVGVLAVALG
-858 AISGAAGALAMGASI
+858 ALSGGVGAAVVAASL
-873 AAGIGSAMIAINAG
+873 AAGIAAATIAIDAG
-887 KRQTQ
+887 KRKTQ
-892 STYSNAGGG
+892 SVYSNAGGG
-901 RYAKYAS
+901 RSAKYAS

-941 TEVVSPLSTIKQAL
+941 TEVVSPLSTMKQAL

>member
-1 MMQQSDGSIIIDTQ
+1 MTADGSIVIDTE
-15 INTDGAGVGG
+15 INTKGMKPGTEEVEAAVRRMANGIDDLGKKSEIAV
-25 RKLQKELGRVI
+25 QKQVI
-36 DNAEKAAD
+36 
-44 KVKKAFAKAGA
+44 AFAKLNSLYAAQERKVEKLREALEAYAETKIPTQAYAEVRNQIEKTEQKLTALLERQQKFLDTGGRTNSSTYKKMQYDIEQLNNSLKYAKGELKDLEDSGGA
-55 FTYDPQ
+55 FTLGKDTDKFSKMSDKY
-61 AMEKVFGKTAAQNIK
+61 ATEAEK
-76 NYVDAIEL
+76 L
-84 YGKQAGQVLN
+84 KQMN
-94 KLDSSLQDQTND
+94 
-106 YKREIESLSKALKDM
+106 ESLGISYNRVKN
-121 EQDGMYFGDEDY
+121 EFEE
-133 DNTYIKL
+133 
-140 QKVTQALKDYKKELV
+140 YKKRLLGIDGA
-155 SPAATPKVVDVST
+155 SKKATNST
-168 MSGKIGQLS
+168 KKLGIQMKKSQKPTKKYG
-177 KELLH
+177 
-182 LEDKGKGFGDSEYD
+182 
-196 ATAVAL
+196 
-202 KRAQEAL
+202 EAL
-209 AAYKSELFKT
+209 NGV
-219 DEQRQKEAKSVRK
+219 VR
-232 QQEAQEKLNQKLQE
+232 
-246 AKEKEAAAAAE
+246 
-257 SERLREIGENAKVS
+257 
-271 NAHIVKLR
+271 
-279 QELEA
+279 
-284 LENRQKDLQKAGVGV
+284 
-299 GYKEYNRNA
+299 
-308 AKIRNLRAQINA
+308 
-320 YASDTKKASKSTKQ
+320 
-334 MKTSVDQGGKSAK
+334 
-347 KFGSNMAG
+347 
-355 LLKRLILFRILR
+355 RLIMFRLLR
-367 TAIFTAFR
+367 STISLAFR
-375 SAREGMENIAQY
+375 SAREGMENLAQY

-411 SFSPIAEYASPALV
+411 AFSPIAEYASPALV

-524 ADAVKEIFSG
+524 ADAVKKIFSG

-555 NLFTSAKQLAQDVG
+555 NLFVSAKQLAKDVG

-583 TITDNL
+583 AITDNL

-595 LAQTVANLITQFDK
+595 LVQTVANLITQFDK
-609 AWVSGDTGTKIL
+609 AWASGDTGTNIL

-632 GFFRSASES
+632 GFFRDASES
-641 IKNWAANLDFSPL
+641 IKDWSANLDFSPL
-654 LKSFDKV
+654 LESFDNV
-661 LTSVNPV
+661 LASANPV

-674 LLLWLL
+674 LLLWFL

-688 KWGLEQALPSV
+688 KWGLEQGLPEA

-704 AALDTLC
+704 ASLDLLYS
-711 AVIEALE
+711 VIETLA
-718 PVGEWLWNSFLQ
+718 PTAEWFWNTFLQ
-730 PIGEWT
+730 PFGEWS
-736 GEIIINA
+736 GKVIIAALKKLVNA
-743 LKLLTDVLK
+743 LL
-752 KFSDWISENKELVR
+752 KFSDWISENQSLVESA
-766 TITYAILG
+766 TVAVLA
-774 FFAAWTII
+774 FFAAWKFLAFLNGVSQII
-782 KLVSDIGKLFVAL
+782 AKSGELIVMFFKMIDAIDPVAL
-795 KGFISVMGKV
+795 SISGIISLVAV
-805 LDSITPVKLALWAI
+805 LARN
-819 ITLAAILYDSWDKM
+819 WDKM
-833 TPTERMISFLLAA
+833 TPTERMISGLLAA
-846 ASAAGILAVALG
+846 ASAVGVLAVALG
-858 AISGAAGALAMGASI
+858 ALSGGVGAAVVAASL
-873 AAGIGSAMIAINAG
+873 AAGIAAATIAIDAG
-887 KRQTQ
+887 KRKTQ
-892 STYSNAGGG
+892 SVYSSAGGG
-901 RYAKYAS
+901 RSAKYAS

-941 TEVVSPLSTIKQAL
+941 TEVVSPLSTMKQAL

>member
-1 MMQQSDGSIIIDTQ
+1 MTADGSIVIDTE
-15 INTDGAGVGG
+15 INTKGMKPGTEEVEAAVRRMANGIDDLGKKSEIAV
-25 RKLQKELGRVI
+25 QKQVT
-36 DNAEKAAD
+36 
-44 KVKKAFAKAGA
+44 AFAKLNSLYAAQERKVEKLREALEAYAETKIPTQAYAEVRNQIEKTNQKLTALLERQQKFLDTGGRTNSSTYKKMQYDIEQLNNSLKYAKGELKDLEDSGGA
-55 FTYDPQ
+55 FTLGKDTDKFSQMYDKY
-61 AMEKVFGKTAAQNIK
+61 ATEAKK
-76 NYVDAIEL
+76 L
-84 YGKQAGQVLN
+84 KQMN
-94 KLDSSLQDQTND
+94 
-106 YKREIESLSKALKDM
+106 ESLGISYNRVKN
-121 EQDGMYFGDEDY
+121 EFEE
-133 DNTYIKL
+133 
-140 QKVTQALKDYKKELV
+140 YKKRLLGIDGA
-155 SPAATPKVVDVST
+155 SKKATNST
-168 MSGKIGQLS
+168 KKLGIQMKKNQKPTKKYG
-177 KELLH
+177 
-182 LEDKGKGFGDSEYD
+182 
-196 ATAVAL
+196 
-202 KRAQEAL
+202 EAL
-209 AAYKSELFKT
+209 SGV
-219 DEQRQKEAKSVRK
+219 VR
-232 QQEAQEKLNQKLQE
+232 
-246 AKEKEAAAAAE
+246 
-257 SERLREIGENAKVS
+257 RLVMFRL
-271 NAHIVKLR
+271 LR
-279 QELEA
+279 
-284 LENRQKDLQKAGVGV
+284 
-299 GYKEYNRNA
+299 
-308 AKIRNLRAQINA
+308 
-320 YASDTKKASKSTKQ
+320 STI
-334 MKTSVDQGGKSAK
+334 S
-347 KFGSNMAG
+347 
-355 LLKRLILFRILR
+355 L
-367 TAIFTAFR
+367 AFR
-375 SAREGMENIAQY
+375 SAREGMENLAQY

-411 SFSPIAEYASPALV
+411 AFSPIAEYASPALV

-524 ADAVKEIFSG
+524 ADAVKKIFSG

-555 NLFTSAKQLAQDVG
+555 NLFVSAKQLAKDVG

-583 TITDNL
+583 AITDNL

-595 LAQTVANLITQFDK
+595 LVQTVANLITQFDK
-609 AWVSGDTGTKIL
+609 AWASGDTGTNIL

-632 GFFRSASES
+632 GFFRDASES
-641 IKNWAANLDFSPL
+641 IKDWSANLDFSPL
-654 LKSFDKV
+654 LESFDNV
-661 LTSVNPV
+661 LVSANPV

-674 LLLWLL
+674 LLLWFL

-688 KWGLEQALPSV
+688 KWGLEQGLPEV

-704 AALDTLC
+704 ASLDLLYS
-711 AVIEALE
+711 VIETLA
-718 PVGEWLWNSFLQ
+718 PTAEWFWNTFLQ
-730 PIGEWT
+730 PFGEWS
-736 GEIIINA
+736 GKVIIAALKKLVNA
-743 LKLLTDVLK
+743 LL
-752 KFSDWISENKELVR
+752 KFSDWISENQSLVESA
-766 TITYAILG
+766 TVAVLA
-774 FFAAWTII
+774 FFAAWKFLAFLNGVSQII
-782 KLVSDIGKLFVAL
+782 AKSGELIVMFLKMIDAIDPVAL
-795 KGFISVMGKV
+795 SISGIISLVAV
-805 LDSITPVKLALWAI
+805 LARN
-819 ITLAAILYDSWDKM
+819 WDKM
-833 TPTERMISFLLAA
+833 TPKERMISGLLAA
-846 ASAAGILAVALG
+846 ASAVGVLAVALG
-858 AISGAAGALAMGASI
+858 ALSGGVGAAVVAASL
-873 AAGIGSAMIAINAG
+873 AAGIAAATIAINAG

-892 STYSNAGGG
+892 SIYSNAGGG
-901 RYAKYAS
+901 RSAKYAS
-908 AAATY
+908 AASMY

-941 TEVVSPLSTIKQAL
+941 TEVVSPLSTMKQAL

>member
-1 MMQQSDGSIIIDTQ
+1 MTADGSIVIDTE
-15 INTDGAGVGG
+15 INTKGMKPGTEEVEAAVRRMANGIDDLGKKSEIAV
-25 RKLQKELGRVI
+25 QKQ
-36 DNAEKAAD
+36 AT
-44 KVKKAFAKAGA
+44 AFAKLNSLYAAQERKVEKLREALEEYAETKIPTQAYAEVRNQIEKTNQKLTALLERQQKFLDTGGRTNSSTYKKMQYDIEQLNNSLKYAKGELKDLEDSGGA
-55 FTYDPQ
+55 FTLGKDTDKFSQMYDKY
-61 AMEKVFGKTAAQNIK
+61 ATEAKK
-76 NYVDAIEL
+76 L
-84 YGKQAGQVLN
+84 KQMN
-94 KLDSSLQDQTND
+94 
-106 YKREIESLSKALKDM
+106 ESLGISYNRVKN
-121 EQDGMYFGDEDY
+121 EFEE
-133 DNTYIKL
+133 
-140 QKVTQALKDYKKELV
+140 YKKRLLGIDGA
-155 SPAATPKVVDVST
+155 SKKATNST
-168 MSGKIGQLS
+168 KKLGIQMKKSQKPTKKYG
-177 KELLH
+177 
-182 LEDKGKGFGDSEYD
+182 
-196 ATAVAL
+196 
-202 KRAQEAL
+202 EAL
-209 AAYKSELFKT
+209 SGV
-219 DEQRQKEAKSVRK
+219 VR
-232 QQEAQEKLNQKLQE
+232 
-246 AKEKEAAAAAE
+246 
-257 SERLREIGENAKVS
+257 RLVMFRL
-271 NAHIVKLR
+271 LR
-279 QELEA
+279 
-284 LENRQKDLQKAGVGV
+284 
-299 GYKEYNRNA
+299 
-308 AKIRNLRAQINA
+308 
-320 YASDTKKASKSTKQ
+320 STI
-334 MKTSVDQGGKSAK
+334 S
-347 KFGSNMAG
+347 
-355 LLKRLILFRILR
+355 L
-367 TAIFTAFR
+367 AFR
-375 SAREGMENIAQY
+375 SAREGMENLAQY

-411 SFSPIAEYASPALV
+411 AFSPVAEYASPVLV

-524 ADAVKEIFSG
+524 ADAVKKIFSG

-555 NLFTSAKQLAQDVG
+555 NLFVSAKQLAKDAG

-583 TITDNL
+583 AITDNL

-595 LAQTVANLITQFDK
+595 LVQTVANLITQFDK
-609 AWVSGDTGTKIL
+609 AWVSGNTGTNIL

-632 GFFRSASES
+632 GFFRDASES
-641 IKNWAANLDFSPL
+641 IKDWSSNLDFSPL
-654 LKSFDKV
+654 LESFDNV
-661 LTSVNPV
+661 LASANPV
-668 VRAIGN
+668 ILAIGN
-674 LLLWLL
+674 LLLWFL

-688 KWGLEQALPSV
+688 KWGLEQGLPEV

-704 AALDTLC
+704 ASLDLLYS
-711 AVIEALE
+711 VIETLA
-718 PVGEWLWNSFLQ
+718 PTAEWFWNTFLQ
-730 PIGEWT
+730 PFGEWS
-736 GEIIINA
+736 GKVIIAALKKLVNA
-743 LKLLTDVLK
+743 LL
-752 KFSDWISENKELVR
+752 KFSDWIYENQSLVESA
-766 TITYAILG
+766 TVAVLA
-774 FFAAWTII
+774 FFAAWKFLAFLNGVSQII
-782 KLVSDIGKLFVAL
+782 AKSGELIVMFLKMIDAIDPVAL
-795 KGFISVMGKV
+795 SISGIISLVAV
-805 LDSITPVKLALWAI
+805 LARN
-819 ITLAAILYDSWDKM
+819 WDKM
-833 TPTERMISFLLAA
+833 TPKERMISGLLAA
-846 ASAAGILAVALG
+846 ASAVGVLAVALG
-858 AISGAAGALAMGASI
+858 ALSGGVGAAVVAASL
-873 AAGIGSAMIAINAG
+873 AAGIAAATIAINAG

-892 STYSNAGGG
+892 SIYSNAGGG
-901 RYAKYAS
+901 RSAKYAS
-908 AAATY
+908 AASMY

-941 TEVVSPLSTIKQAL
+941 TEVVSPLSTMKQAL

>member
-1 MMQQSDGSIIIDTQ
+1 MTADGSIVIDTE
-15 INTDGAGVGG
+15 INTKGMKPGTEEVEAAVRRMANGIDDLGKKSEIAV
-25 RKLQKELGRVI
+25 QKQVT
-36 DNAEKAAD
+36 
-44 KVKKAFAKAGA
+44 AFAKLNSLYAAQERKVEKLREALEAYAETKIPTQAYAEVRNQIEKTEQKLTALLERQQKFLDTGGRTNSSTYKKMQYDIEQLNNSLKYAKGELKDLEDSGGA
-55 FTYDPQ
+55 FTLGKDTDKFSQMYDKY
-61 AMEKVFGKTAAQNIK
+61 ATEAKK
-76 NYVDAIEL
+76 L
-84 YGKQAGQVLN
+84 KQMN
-94 KLDSSLQDQTND
+94 
-106 YKREIESLSKALKDM
+106 ESLGISYNRVKN
-121 EQDGMYFGDEDY
+121 EFEE
-133 DNTYIKL
+133 
-140 QKVTQALKDYKKELV
+140 YKKRLLGIDGA
-155 SPAATPKVVDVST
+155 SKKATNST
-168 MSGKIGQLS
+168 KKLGIQMKKSQKPTKKYG
-177 KELLH
+177 
-182 LEDKGKGFGDSEYD
+182 
-196 ATAVAL
+196 
-202 KRAQEAL
+202 EAL
-209 AAYKSELFKT
+209 NGV
-219 DEQRQKEAKSVRK
+219 VR
-232 QQEAQEKLNQKLQE
+232 
-246 AKEKEAAAAAE
+246 
-257 SERLREIGENAKVS
+257 
-271 NAHIVKLR
+271 
-279 QELEA
+279 
-284 LENRQKDLQKAGVGV
+284 
-299 GYKEYNRNA
+299 
-308 AKIRNLRAQINA
+308 
-320 YASDTKKASKSTKQ
+320 
-334 MKTSVDQGGKSAK
+334 
-347 KFGSNMAG
+347 
-355 LLKRLILFRILR
+355 RLIMFRLLR
-367 TAIFTAFR
+367 STISLAFR
-375 SAREGMENIAQY
+375 SAREGMENLAQY

-411 SFSPIAEYASPALV
+411 AFSPVAEYASPVLV

-524 ADAVKEIFSG
+524 ADAVKKIFSG

-555 NLFTSAKQLAQDVG
+555 NLFVSAKQLAKDVG

-583 TITDNL
+583 AITDNL

-595 LAQTVANLITQFDK
+595 LVQTVANLITQFDK
-609 AWVSGDTGTKIL
+609 AWASGDTGTNIL

-632 GFFRSASES
+632 GFFRDASES
-641 IKNWAANLDFSPL
+641 IKDWSANLDFSPL
-654 LKSFDKV
+654 LESFDNV
-661 LTSVNPV
+661 LASANPV

-674 LLLWLL
+674 LLLWFL

-688 KWGLEQALPSV
+688 KWGLEQGLPEV

-704 AALDTLC
+704 ASLDLLYS
-711 AVIEALE
+711 VIETLA
-718 PVGEWLWNSFLQ
+718 PTAEWFWNTFLQ
-730 PIGEWT
+730 PFGEWS
-736 GEIIINA
+736 GKVIIAALKKLVNA
-743 LKLLTDVLK
+743 LL
-752 KFSDWISENKELVR
+752 KFSDWISENQSLVESA
-766 TITYAILG
+766 TVAVLA
-774 FFAAWTII
+774 FFAAWKFLAFLNGVSQII
-782 KLVSDIGKLFVAL
+782 AKSGELIVMFLKMIDAIDPVAL
-795 KGFISVMGKV
+795 SISGIISLVAV
-805 LDSITPVKLALWAI
+805 LARN
-819 ITLAAILYDSWDKM
+819 WDKM
-833 TPTERMISFLLAA
+833 TPTERMISGLLAA
-846 ASAAGILAVALG
+846 ASAVGVLAVALG
-858 AISGAAGALAMGASI
+858 ALSGGVGAAVVAASL
-873 AAGIGSAMIAINAG
+873 AAGIAAATIAIDAG
-887 KRQTQ
+887 KRKTQ
-892 STYSNAGGG
+892 SVYRNAGGG
-901 RYAKYAS
+901 RSAKYAS

-941 TEVVSPLSTIKQAL
+941 TEVVSPLSTMKQAL

>member
-1 MMQQSDGSIIIDTQ
+1 MTADGSIVIDTE
-15 INTDGAGVGG
+15 INTKGMKPGTEEVEAAVRRMANGIDDLGKKSEIAV
-25 RKLQKELGRVI
+25 QKQ
-36 DNAEKAAD
+36 AA
-44 KVKKAFAKAGA
+44 AFAKLNSL
-55 FTYDPQ
+55 Y
-61 AMEKVFGKTAAQNIK
+61 AAQ
-76 NYVDAIEL
+76 E
-84 YGKQAGQVLN
+84 
-94 KLDSSLQDQTND
+94 
-106 YKREIESLSKALKDM
+106 R
-121 EQDGMYFGDEDY
+121 
-133 DNTYIKL
+133 
-140 QKVTQALKDYKKELV
+140 KV
-155 SPAATPKVVDVST
+155 
-168 MSGKIGQLS
+168 
-177 KELLH
+177 
-182 LEDKGKGFGDSEYD
+182 
-196 ATAVAL
+196 
-202 KRAQEAL
+202 
-209 AAYKSELFKT
+209 
-219 DEQRQKEAKSVRK
+219 
-232 QQEAQEKLNQKLQE
+232 EKL
-246 AKEKEAAAAAE
+246 
-257 SERLREIGENAKVS
+257 R
-271 NAHIVKLR
+271 
-279 QELEA
+279 EA
-284 LENRQKDLQKAGVGV
+284 LEAYAETKIPTQAYAEVRNQIEKTEQKLTALLERQQKFLDTGGRTNSSTYKKMQYDIEQLNNSLKYAKGELKDLEDSGGVFTLGKDTDKFSQMYDKYATEAKKLKQMNESL
-299 GYKEYNRNA
+299 GISYNRVKNEFEEY
-308 AKIRNLRAQINA
+308 KKRLLGIDG
-320 YASDTKKASKSTKQ
+320 ASKKATNSTKKLGIQ
-334 MKTSVDQGGKSAK
+334 MKKSQKPTK
-347 KFGSNMAG
+347 KYGEALSGVVRRLVMFR
-355 LLKRLILFRILR
+355 LLRSTISL
-367 TAIFTAFR
+367 AFR
-375 SAREGMENIAQY
+375 SAREGMENLAQY

-411 SFSPIAEYASPALV
+411 AFSPIAEYASPALV

-524 ADAVKEIFSG
+524 ADAVKKIFSG

-555 NLFTSAKQLAQDVG
+555 NLFVSAKQLAKDVG

-574 VWNVEGYGK
+574 VWDVEGYGK
-583 TITDNL
+583 AITDNL

-595 LAQTVANLITQFDK
+595 LVQTVANLITQFDK
-609 AWVSGDTGTKIL
+609 AWASGDTGTNIL

-632 GFFRSASES
+632 GFFRDASES
-641 IKNWAANLDFSPL
+641 IKDWSANLDFSQL
-654 LKSFDKV
+654 LESFDNV
-661 LTSVNPV
+661 LVSANPV

-674 LLLWLL
+674 LLLWFL

-688 KWGLEQALPSV
+688 KWGLEQGLPEV

-704 AALDTLC
+704 ASLDLLYS
-711 AVIEALE
+711 VIETLA
-718 PVGEWLWNSFLQ
+718 PTAEWFWNTFLQ
-730 PIGEWT
+730 PFGEWS
-736 GEIIINA
+736 GKVIIAALKKLVNA
-743 LKLLTDVLK
+743 LL
-752 KFSDWISENKELVR
+752 KFSDWISENQSLVESA
-766 TITYAILG
+766 TVAVLA
-774 FFAAWTII
+774 FFAAWKFLAFLNGVSQII
-782 KLVSDIGKLFVAL
+782 AKSGELIVMFLKMIDAIDPVAL
-795 KGFISVMGKV
+795 SISGIISLVAV
-805 LDSITPVKLALWAI
+805 LARN
-819 ITLAAILYDSWDKM
+819 WDKM
-833 TPTERMISFLLAA
+833 TPTERMISGLLAA
-846 ASAAGILAVALG
+846 ASAVGVLAVALG
-858 AISGAAGALAMGASI
+858 ALSGGVGAAVVAASL
-873 AAGIGSAMIAINAG
+873 AAGIAAATIAIDAG
-887 KRQTQ
+887 KRKTQ
-892 STYSNAGGG
+892 SVYSSAGGG
-901 RYAKYAS
+901 RSAKYAS

-941 TEVVSPLSTIKQAL
+941 TEVVSPLSTMKQAL

>member
-1 MMQQSDGSIIIDTQ
+1 MTADGSIVIDTE
-15 INTDGAGVGG
+15 INTKGMKPGTEEVEAAVRRMANGIDDLGKKSEIAV
-25 RKLQKELGRVI
+25 QKQ
-36 DNAEKAAD
+36 AT
-44 KVKKAFAKAGA
+44 AFAKLNSLYAAQERKVEKLREALEEYAETKIPTQAYAEVRNQIEKTNQKLTSLLERQQKFLDTGGRTNSSTYKKMQYDIEQLNNSLKYAKGELKDLEDSGGA
-55 FTYDPQ
+55 FTLGKDTDKFSQMYDKY
-61 AMEKVFGKTAAQNIK
+61 ATEAKK
-76 NYVDAIEL
+76 L
-84 YGKQAGQVLN
+84 KQMN
-94 KLDSSLQDQTND
+94 
-106 YKREIESLSKALKDM
+106 ESLGISYNRVKN
-121 EQDGMYFGDEDY
+121 EFEE
-133 DNTYIKL
+133 
-140 QKVTQALKDYKKELV
+140 YKKRLLGIDGA
-155 SPAATPKVVDVST
+155 SKKATNST
-168 MSGKIGQLS
+168 KKLGIQMKKSQKPTKKYG
-177 KELLH
+177 
-182 LEDKGKGFGDSEYD
+182 
-196 ATAVAL
+196 
-202 KRAQEAL
+202 EAL
-209 AAYKSELFKT
+209 SGV
-219 DEQRQKEAKSVRK
+219 VR
-232 QQEAQEKLNQKLQE
+232 
-246 AKEKEAAAAAE
+246 
-257 SERLREIGENAKVS
+257 RLVMFRL
-271 NAHIVKLR
+271 LR
-279 QELEA
+279 
-284 LENRQKDLQKAGVGV
+284 
-299 GYKEYNRNA
+299 
-308 AKIRNLRAQINA
+308 
-320 YASDTKKASKSTKQ
+320 STI
-334 MKTSVDQGGKSAK
+334 S
-347 KFGSNMAG
+347 
-355 LLKRLILFRILR
+355 L
-367 TAIFTAFR
+367 AFR
-375 SAREGMENIAQY
+375 SAREGMENLAQY

-411 SFSPIAEYASPALV
+411 AFSPIAEYASPILV

-524 ADAVKEIFSG
+524 ADAVKKIFSG

-555 NLFTSAKQLAQDVG
+555 NLFVSAKQLAKDAG

-583 TITDNL
+583 AITDNL

-595 LAQTVANLITQFDK
+595 LVQTVANLITQFDK
-609 AWVSGDTGTKIL
+609 AWVSGNTGTNIL

-632 GFFRSASES
+632 GFFRDASES
-641 IKNWAANLDFSPL
+641 IKDWSSNLDFSPL
-654 LKSFDKV
+654 LESFDNV
-661 LTSVNPV
+661 LASANPV
-668 VRAIGN
+668 ILAIGN
-674 LLLWLL
+674 LLLWFL

-688 KWGLEQALPSV
+688 KWGLEQGLPEV

-704 AALDTLC
+704 ASLDLLYS
-711 AVIEALE
+711 VIETLA
-718 PVGEWLWNSFLQ
+718 PTAEWFWNTFLQ
-730 PIGEWT
+730 PFGEWS
-736 GEIIINA
+736 GKVIIAALKKLVNA
-743 LKLLTDVLK
+743 LL
-752 KFSDWISENKELVR
+752 KFSDWISENQSLVESA
-766 TITYAILG
+766 TVAVLA
-774 FFAAWTII
+774 FFAAWKFLAFLNGVSQII
-782 KLVSDIGKLFVAL
+782 AKSGELIVMFLKMIDAIDPVAL
-795 KGFISVMGKV
+795 SISGIISLVAV
-805 LDSITPVKLALWAI
+805 LARN
-819 ITLAAILYDSWDKM
+819 WDKM
-833 TPTERMISFLLAA
+833 TPKERMISGLLAA
-846 ASAAGILAVALG
+846 ASAVGVLAVALG
-858 AISGAAGALAMGASI
+858 ALSGGVGAAVVAASL
-873 AAGIGSAMIAINAG
+873 AAGIAAATIAINAG

-892 STYSNAGGG
+892 SIYSNAGGG
-901 RYAKYAS
+901 RSAKYAS
-908 AAATY
+908 AASMY

-941 TEVVSPLSTIKQAL
+941 TEVVSPLSTMKQAL

>member
-1 MMQQSDGSIIIDTQ
+1 MTADGSIVIDTE
-15 INTDGAGVGG
+15 INTKGMKPGTEEVEAAVRRMANGIDDLGKKSEIAV
-25 RKLQKELGRVI
+25 QKQVT
-36 DNAEKAAD
+36 
-44 KVKKAFAKAGA
+44 AFAKLNSLYAAQERKVEKLREALEAYAETKIPTQAYAEIRNQIEKTEQKLTALLERQQKFLDTGGRTNSSTYKKMQYDIEQLNNSLKYAKGELKDLEDSGGA
-55 FTYDPQ
+55 FTLGKDTDKFSQMYDKY
-61 AMEKVFGKTAAQNIK
+61 ATEAKK
-76 NYVDAIEL
+76 L
-84 YGKQAGQVLN
+84 KQMN
-94 KLDSSLQDQTND
+94 
-106 YKREIESLSKALKDM
+106 ESLGISYNRVKN
-121 EQDGMYFGDEDY
+121 EFEE
-133 DNTYIKL
+133 
-140 QKVTQALKDYKKELV
+140 YKKRLLGIDGA
-155 SPAATPKVVDVST
+155 SKKATNST
-168 MSGKIGQLS
+168 KKLGIQMKKSQKPTKKYG
-177 KELLH
+177 
-182 LEDKGKGFGDSEYD
+182 
-196 ATAVAL
+196 
-202 KRAQEAL
+202 EAL
-209 AAYKSELFKT
+209 SGV
-219 DEQRQKEAKSVRK
+219 VR
-232 QQEAQEKLNQKLQE
+232 
-246 AKEKEAAAAAE
+246 
-257 SERLREIGENAKVS
+257 RLVMFRL
-271 NAHIVKLR
+271 LR
-279 QELEA
+279 
-284 LENRQKDLQKAGVGV
+284 
-299 GYKEYNRNA
+299 
-308 AKIRNLRAQINA
+308 
-320 YASDTKKASKSTKQ
+320 STI
-334 MKTSVDQGGKSAK
+334 S
-347 KFGSNMAG
+347 
-355 LLKRLILFRILR
+355 L
-367 TAIFTAFR
+367 AFR
-375 SAREGMENIAQY
+375 SAREGMENLAQY

-411 SFSPIAEYASPALV
+411 AFSPIAEYASPALV

-452 KATKVEEDYGAA
+452 KAMKVEEDYGAA

-524 ADAVKEIFSG
+524 ADAVKKIFSG

-555 NLFTSAKQLAQDVG
+555 NLFVSAKQLAKDVG

-583 TITDNL
+583 AITDNL

-595 LAQTVANLITQFDK
+595 LVQTVANLITQFDK
-609 AWVSGDTGTKIL
+609 AWASGDTGTNIL

-632 GFFRSASES
+632 GFFRDASES
-641 IKNWAANLDFSPL
+641 IKDWSANLDFSPL
-654 LKSFDKV
+654 LESFDNV
-661 LTSVNPV
+661 LVSANPV

-674 LLLWLL
+674 LLLWFL

-688 KWGLEQALPSV
+688 KWGLEQGLPEV

-704 AALDTLC
+704 ASLDLLYS
-711 AVIEALE
+711 VIETLA
-718 PVGEWLWNSFLQ
+718 PTAEWFWNTFLQ
-730 PIGEWT
+730 PFGEWS
-736 GEIIINA
+736 GKVIIAALKKLVNA
-743 LKLLTDVLK
+743 LL
-752 KFSDWISENKELVR
+752 KFSDWISENQSLVESA
-766 TITYAILG
+766 TVAVLA
-774 FFAAWTII
+774 FFAAWKFLAFLNGVSQII
-782 KLVSDIGKLFVAL
+782 AKSGELIVMFLKMIDAIDPVAL
-795 KGFISVMGKV
+795 SISGIISLVAV
-805 LDSITPVKLALWAI
+805 LARN
-819 ITLAAILYDSWDKM
+819 WDKM
-833 TPTERMISFLLAA
+833 TPTERMISGLLAA
-846 ASAAGILAVALG
+846 ASAVGVLAVALG
-858 AISGAAGALAMGASI
+858 ALSGGVGAAVVAASL
-873 AAGIGSAMIAINAG
+873 AAGIAAATIAIDAG
-887 KRQTQ
+887 KRKTQ
-892 STYSNAGGG
+892 SVYSNAGGG
-901 RYAKYAS
+901 RSAKYAS

-941 TEVVSPLSTIKQAL
+941 TEVVSPLSTMKQAL

>member
-1 MMQQSDGSIIIDTQ
+1 MTADGSIVIDTE
-15 INTDGAGVGG
+15 INTKGMKPGTEEVEAAVRRMANGIDDLGKKSEIAV
-25 RKLQKELGRVI
+25 QKQVT
-36 DNAEKAAD
+36 
-44 KVKKAFAKAGA
+44 AFAKLNSLYAAQERKVEKLREALEAYAETKIPTQAYAEVRNQIEKTNQKLTALLERQQKFLDTGGRTNSSTYKKMQYDIEQLNNSLKYAKGELKDLEDSGGA
-55 FTYDPQ
+55 FTLGKDTDKFSQMYDKY
-61 AMEKVFGKTAAQNIK
+61 ATEAKK
-76 NYVDAIEL
+76 L
-84 YGKQAGQVLN
+84 KQMN
-94 KLDSSLQDQTND
+94 
-106 YKREIESLSKALKDM
+106 ESLGISYNRVKN
-121 EQDGMYFGDEDY
+121 EFEE
-133 DNTYIKL
+133 
-140 QKVTQALKDYKKELV
+140 YKKRLLGIDGA
-155 SPAATPKVVDVST
+155 SKKATNST
-168 MSGKIGQLS
+168 KKLGIQMKKNQKPTKKYG
-177 KELLH
+177 
-182 LEDKGKGFGDSEYD
+182 
-196 ATAVAL
+196 
-202 KRAQEAL
+202 EAL
-209 AAYKSELFKT
+209 SGV
-219 DEQRQKEAKSVRK
+219 VR
-232 QQEAQEKLNQKLQE
+232 
-246 AKEKEAAAAAE
+246 
-257 SERLREIGENAKVS
+257 RLVMFRL
-271 NAHIVKLR
+271 LR
-279 QELEA
+279 
-284 LENRQKDLQKAGVGV
+284 
-299 GYKEYNRNA
+299 
-308 AKIRNLRAQINA
+308 
-320 YASDTKKASKSTKQ
+320 STI
-334 MKTSVDQGGKSAK
+334 S
-347 KFGSNMAG
+347 
-355 LLKRLILFRILR
+355 L
-367 TAIFTAFR
+367 AFR
-375 SAREGMENIAQY
+375 SAREGMENLAQY

-411 SFSPIAEYASPALV
+411 AFSPVAEYASPVLV

-447 KDTYT
+447 KDTYS

-471 IKAQEK
+471 IKEQEK

-524 ADAVKEIFSG
+524 ADAVKKIFSD

-555 NLFTSAKQLAQDVG
+555 NLFVSAKQLAKDAG

-583 TITDNL
+583 AITDNL

-595 LAQTVANLITQFDK
+595 LVQTVANLITQFDK
-609 AWVSGDTGTKIL
+609 AWASGDTGTNIL

-632 GFFRSASES
+632 GFFRDASES
-641 IKNWAANLDFSPL
+641 IKDWSANLDFSPL
-654 LKSFDKV
+654 LESFDNV
-661 LTSVNPV
+661 LVSANPV

-674 LLLWLL
+674 LLLWFL

-688 KWGLEQALPSV
+688 KWGLEQALPGV

-743 LKLLTDVLK
+743 LKLLTDALK

-766 TITYAILG
+766 IITYAILG

-795 KGFISVMGKV
+795 KVFISVMGKV
-805 LDSITPVKLALWAI
+805 LDSITPVKLALWSI

-846 ASAAGILAVALG
+846 ASAVGVLAVALG
-858 AISGAAGALAMGASI
+858 ALSGGVGAAVVAASL
-873 AAGIGSAMIAINAG
+873 AAGIAAATIAINAG

-892 STYSNAGGG
+892 SIYRNAGGG
-901 RYAKYAS
+901 RSAKYAS

-941 TEVVSPLSTIKQAL
+941 TEVVSPLSTMKQAL

>member
-1 MMQQSDGSIIIDTQ
+1 MAADGSIVIDTE
-15 INTDGAGVGG
+15 INTKGMKPGTEEVEASVRRMANGIDDLGKKSEIAV
-25 RKLQKELGRVI
+25 QKQ
-36 DNAEKAAD
+36 AA
-44 KVKKAFAKAGA
+44 AFAKLNSLYAAQERKVENLREALEAYAETKIPTQAYAEVRNQIEKTEQKLTALLERQQKFLDTGGRANSSAYKKMQYDIEQLNNSLKYAKGELKDLEDSGGA
-55 FTYDPQ
+55 FTLGKDTDKFSQMSDKY
-61 AMEKVFGKTAAQNIK
+61 ATEAEK
-76 NYVDAIEL
+76 L
-84 YGKQAGQVLN
+84 KQMN
-94 KLDSSLQDQTND
+94 
-106 YKREIESLSKALKDM
+106 ESLGISYNRVKN
-121 EQDGMYFGDEDY
+121 EFEE
-133 DNTYIKL
+133 
-140 QKVTQALKDYKKELV
+140 YKKRLLGIDDA
-155 SPAATPKVVDVST
+155 SKKATNST
-168 MSGKIGQLS
+168 KKLGIQMKKSQKPTKKYG
-177 KELLH
+177 
-182 LEDKGKGFGDSEYD
+182 
-196 ATAVAL
+196 
-202 KRAQEAL
+202 EAL
-209 AAYKSELFKT
+209 SGV
-219 DEQRQKEAKSVRK
+219 VR
-232 QQEAQEKLNQKLQE
+232 
-246 AKEKEAAAAAE
+246 
-257 SERLREIGENAKVS
+257 RLVMFRL
-271 NAHIVKLR
+271 LR
-279 QELEA
+279 
-284 LENRQKDLQKAGVGV
+284 
-299 GYKEYNRNA
+299 
-308 AKIRNLRAQINA
+308 
-320 YASDTKKASKSTKQ
+320 STI
-334 MKTSVDQGGKSAK
+334 S
-347 KFGSNMAG
+347 
-355 LLKRLILFRILR
+355 L
-367 TAIFTAFR
+367 AFR
-375 SAREGMENIAQY
+375 SAREGMENLAQY

-411 SFSPIAEYASPALV
+411 AFSPVAEYASPVLV

-496 DQDKTGYVGPTPDQ
+496 DQDKTGYIGPTPDQ
-510 MFTTEEVSNDIKAR
+510 MFTTEEVSNDIKTR
-524 ADAVKEIFSG
+524 ADAVKKIFSG

-542 WLDNGPEVMQSLT
+542 WLDNGPEVMHSLT
-555 NLFTSAKQLAQDVG
+555 NLFTSAKQLAKDVG

-595 LAQTVANLITQFDK
+595 LVQTVANLIIQFDE
-609 AWVSGDTGTKIL
+609 AWKSGDTGTSIL
-621 RHLGDILVTLS
+621 RHMGDILVTLS
-632 GFFRSASES
+632 GFFRDASES
-641 IKNWAANLDFSPL
+641 IKDWSANLDFSPL
-654 LKSFDKV
+654 LESFDNV
-661 LTSVNPV
+661 LASANPV
-668 VRAIGN
+668 VQAIGY

-688 KWGLEQALPSV
+688 KWGLEQALPEV

-718 PVGEWLWNSFLQ
+718 PTAEWLWNSFLQ
-730 PIGEWT
+730 PFGEWT
-736 GEIIINA
+736 GKTIIAA
-743 LKLLTDVLK
+743 LKKLVDALL
-752 KFSDWISENKELVR
+752 KFSDWIRENQSVVESVTVAVL
-766 TITYAILG
+766 A
-774 FFAAWTII
+774 FFAAWKFTTFLNGIAQIII
-782 KLVSDIGKLFVAL
+782 KSGGLITIFKNMLGAINPLSLAISGIIGLVA
-795 KGFISVMGKV
+795 V
-805 LDSITPVKLALWAI
+805 LARNWG
-819 ITLAAILYDSWDKM
+819 KM
-833 TPTERMISFLLAA
+833 TPTERMISGLLAA
-846 ASAAGILAVALG
+846 ASAVGVLAVALG
-858 AISGAAGALAMGASI
+858 ALSGGVGAAVVAASL
-873 AAGIGSAMIAINAG
+873 AAGIAAATIAINAG

-892 STYSNAGGG
+892 SIYSNAGGG
-901 RYAKYAS
+901 RSAKYAS

>member
-1 MMQQSDGSIIIDTQ
+1 MTADGSIVIDTE
-15 INTDGAGVGG
+15 INTKGMKPGTEEVEAAVRRMANGIDDLGKKSEIAV
-25 RKLQKELGRVI
+25 QKQVT
-36 DNAEKAAD
+36 
-44 KVKKAFAKAGA
+44 AFAKLNSLYAAQERKVEKLREALEAYAETKIPTQAYAEVRNQIEKTEQKLTALLERQQKFLDTGGRTNSSTYKKMQYDIEQLNNSLKYAKGELKDLEDSGGA
-55 FTYDPQ
+55 FTLGKDTDKFSQMSDKY
-61 AMEKVFGKTAAQNIK
+61 ATEAEK
-76 NYVDAIEL
+76 L
-84 YGKQAGQVLN
+84 KQMN
-94 KLDSSLQDQTND
+94 
-106 YKREIESLSKALKDM
+106 ESLGISYNRVKN
-121 EQDGMYFGDEDY
+121 EFEE
-133 DNTYIKL
+133 
-140 QKVTQALKDYKKELV
+140 YKKRLLGIDGA
-155 SPAATPKVVDVST
+155 SKKATNS
-168 MSGKIGQLS
+168 
-177 KELLH
+177 
-182 LEDKGKGFGDSEYD
+182 
-196 ATAVAL
+196 
-202 KRAQEAL
+202 
-209 AAYKSELFKT
+209 
-219 DEQRQKEAKSVRK
+219 
-232 QQEAQEKLNQKLQE
+232 
-246 AKEKEAAAAAE
+246 
-257 SERLREIGENAKVS
+257 
-271 NAHIVKLR
+271 
-279 QELEA
+279 
-284 LENRQKDLQKAGVGV
+284 
-299 GYKEYNRNA
+299 
-308 AKIRNLRAQINA
+308 
-320 YASDTKKASKSTKQ
+320 TKKLGIQ
-334 MKTSVDQGGKSAK
+334 MKKSQKPTK
-347 KFGSNMAG
+347 KYGETLSGVVRRLVMFR
-355 LLKRLILFRILR
+355 LLRSTISL
-367 TAIFTAFR
+367 AFR
-375 SAREGMENIAQY
+375 SAREGMENLAQY

-411 SFSPIAEYASPALV
+411 AFSPIAEYASPALV

-524 ADAVKEIFSG
+524 ADAVKEIFSS

-595 LAQTVANLITQFDK
+595 LVQTVANLVTQFDK
-609 AWVSGDTGTKIL
+609 AWVSGDTGTNIL

-632 GFFRSASES
+632 GFFRDASES
-641 IKNWAANLDFSPL
+641 IKDWSANLDFSPL
-654 LKSFDKV
+654 LESFDNV
-661 LTSVNPV
+661 LASANPV
-668 VRAIGN
+668 VRAIGY
-674 LLLWLL
+674 LLLWFL

-688 KWGLEQALPSV
+688 KWGLEQGLPEV

-704 AALDTLC
+704 ASLDLLYS
-711 AVIEALE
+711 VIETLA
-718 PVGEWLWNSFLQ
+718 PTAEWFWNTFLQ
-730 PIGEWT
+730 PFGEWS
-736 GEIIINA
+736 GKVIIAALKKLVNA
-743 LKLLTDVLK
+743 LL
-752 KFSDWISENKELVR
+752 KFSDWISENQSLVESA
-766 TITYAILG
+766 TVAVLA
-774 FFAAWTII
+774 FFAAWKFLAFLNGVSQII
-782 KLVSDIGKLFVAL
+782 AKSGELIVMFLKMIDAIDPVVLSISGIISLVA
-795 KGFISVMGKV
+795 V
-805 LDSITPVKLALWAI
+805 LARN
-819 ITLAAILYDSWDKM
+819 WDKM
-833 TPTERMISFLLAA
+833 TPTERMISGLLAA
-846 ASAAGILAVALG
+846 ASAVGVLAVALG
-858 AISGAAGALAMGASI
+858 ALSGGVGAAVVAASL
-873 AAGIGSAMIAINAG
+873 AAGIAAATIAIDAG
-887 KRQTQ
+887 KRKTQ
-892 STYSNAGGG
+892 SVYSSAGGG
-901 RYAKYAS
+901 RSAKYAS

-941 TEVVSPLSTIKQAL
+941 AEVVSPLSTMKQAL

-988 EEKQRVGVRM
+988 EEKQRVGLRM